1 MMIEITHNNY
11 KYKLNTKDLIDISI
25 PYQFNNKQPNFY
37 NVKPGTYSPLTDD
50 NISYSVKSGASCN
63 VFEIAMNIHCTGTHT
78 EFVGHL
84 LEDPGNIGQILN
96 VIFIPSLLITV
107 QPTPFKNTQDSY
119 HCDVDDN
126 EFVIDKNLIA
136 ASEKTICK
144 HKPKALIIRSNPNS
158 KKKKYFNYQNNIP
171 PFFTNDALKYIS
183 DMDIEHLIVDIPSID
198 RMNDHGLLG
207 NHRIFWNNGQNIN
220 EKVNQHSK
228 KTITE
233 MSYISNNIKDGFF
246 FLNLQIPHF
255 VCDAAPSRPLLIKA
269 T

>member
-1 MMIEITHNNY
+1 MENIH
-11 KYKLNTKDLIDISI
+11 
-25 PYQFNNKQPNFY
+25 P
-37 NVKPGTYSPLTDD
+37 NVKNLCTNTDIFDIAKLSENSIISVGNDTGPMHVIANGNMPTFVFFTKYSDPKLCAPVGK
-50 NISYSVKSGASCN
+50 NVK
-63 VFEIAMNIHCTGTHT
+63 I
-78 EFVGHL
+78 
-84 LEDPGNIGQILN
+84 
-96 VIFIPSLLITV
+96 
-107 QPTPFKNTQDSY
+107 
-119 HCDVDDN
+119 
-126 EFVIDKNLIA
+126 
-136 ASEKTICK
+136 
-144 HKPKALIIRSNPNS
+144 
-158 KKKKYFNYQNNIP
+158 FNYENNIP

-220 EKVNQHSK
+220 EKVNQNSK

-233 MSYISNNIKDGFF
+233 MSYIPNNIKDGFF

>member
-1 MMIEITHNNY
+1 
-11 KYKLNTKDLIDISI
+11 
-25 PYQFNNKQPNFY
+25 
-37 NVKPGTYSPLTDD
+37 
-50 NISYSVKSGASCN
+50 
-63 VFEIAMNIHCTGTHT
+63 
-78 EFVGHL
+78 
-84 LEDPGNIGQILN
+84 
-96 VIFIPSLLITV
+96 
-107 QPTPFKNTQDSY
+107 
-119 HCDVDDN
+119 
-126 EFVIDKNLIA
+126 
-136 ASEKTICK
+136 
-144 HKPKALIIRSNPNS
+144 
-158 KKKKYFNYQNNIP
+158 
-171 PFFTNDALKYIS
+171 
-183 DMDIEHLIVDIPSID
+183 MDIEHLIVDIPSID